1 MLNRFY
7 NKTEGFPIVSLSF
20 ITLIILGCIIIPF
33 ICKVDYGYMDLSKAN
48 MSPNRDFYFGT
59 DTLGRDVFSLIW
71 YGGRI
76 SLFIGIM
83 STIISTCIGVLY
95 GSISGLSRK
104 SVDNLLMRFCEIV
117 LSIPTILII
126 LFVQGTLGRNNVVS
140 VSIAIGISSWMSIA
154 KIVRVEIKQ
163 IKDSEFVLMSRL
175 MGGSFLH
182 ILKDH
187 LIPNFIPSIMFIVVS
202 NIGSAILIESTLS
215 FLGLGLPVET
225 ISWGSMLSLSEGALL
240 TNSWWIIF
248 IPGIFIVVTLVSIT
262 NIGNFIRENSNKK
275 YRNF

>member
-1 MLNRFY
+1 MLHRFY
-7 NKTEGFPIVSLSF
+7 NKTEDLPMISLSF
-20 ITLIILGCIIIPF
+20 ITLIILGCIIIHF
-33 ICKVDYGYMDLSKAN
+33 LCKVDYGYMDLSKTN

-59 DTLGRDVFSLIW
+59 DTLGRDVFSMIW

-95 GSISGLSRK
+95 GSISGLSGK

-126 LFVQGTLGRNNVVS
+126 LFVQGTFGRNNVVS

-182 ILKDH
+182 ILKVH

-215 FLGLGLPVET
+215 FLGLGLPVEI

-240 TNSWWIIF
+240 TNSWWIVF
-248 IPGIFIVVTLVSIT
+248 IPGIYIVVTLVSIT